1 MKNKFKVGDI
11 VTGKRGNLYYYTNEN
26 MIEGVITHISGSGLL
41 TIKPLKFN
49 ETANVSFCEFE
60 YLEPEQ
66 FKLVKPKKINDK
78 HDWKLVIIPDGN
90 ETKAMYYK
98 DGNFVKKVT
107 CRKHPDDEYSEKV
120 ACETLINRLFGEEE
134 KKPTK
139 SKFKVGDLVEVTCGE
154 LKGLRGYVATIN
166 DIILVD
172 FKIEYP
178 WGHRGLGLVLPNN
191 TGKYF
196 APWELKKV

>member
-11 VTGKRGNLYYYTNEN
+11 VTGIGNTYAIMNKDMKRG
-26 MIEGVITHISGSGLL
+26 
-41 TIKPLKFN
+41 
-49 ETANVSFCEFE
+49 
-60 YLEPEQ
+60 
-66 FKLVKPKKINDK
+66 LVTEVNKNSIRVKVLDHKINFYNGRTYSVDPSCFKKVEDK
-78 HDWKLVIIPDGN
+78 HDWKLVIIPEGD

-98 DGNFVKKVT
+98 DGKFVEKVT

-134 KKPTK
+134 KKATEP
-139 SKFKVGDLVEVTCGE
+139 KFKVGDFVEVTKGD
-154 LKGLRGYVATIN
+154 LKGLRGFVAEVGG
-166 DIILVD
+166 IILVD

-178 WGHRGLGLVLPNN
+178 WGHRGLRFSLPKD

-196 APWELKKV
+196 TSLELKKV

>member
-11 VTGKRGNLYYYTNEN
+11 VTGVTDNYWVTNKNMKRGLVTEVNEN
-26 MIEGVITHISGSGLL
+26 YIRVEVLNHKIDFYNGITYTVDPS
-41 TIKPLKFN
+41 
-49 ETANVSFCEFE
+49 C
-60 YLEPEQ
+60 
-66 FKLVKPKKINDK
+66 FKKVEDK
-78 HDWKLVIIPDGN
+78 HDWKLVIIPEGD

-98 DGNFVKKVT
+98 DGKFVEKVT

-120 ACETLINRLFGEEE
+120 ACETLINRLFGEE
-134 KKPTK
+134 KKK
-139 SKFKVGDLVEVTCGE
+139 ANESKFKVGDFVEVTKGD
-154 LKGLRGYVATIN
+154 LKGLRGFVVEVG

-178 WGHRGLGLVLPNN
+178 WGHRGLRFSLPKN

-196 APWELKKV
+196 ATWELKKV

>member
-11 VTGKRGNLYYYTNEN
+11 VTGVTDNYWVTNKNMKRGLV
-26 MIEGVITHISGSGLL
+26 IEVNKNSIRVKVLDHKIDFYNGNTYSVNPSH
-41 TIKPLKFN
+41 
-49 ETANVSFCEFE
+49 FE
-60 YLEPEQ
+60 KVE
-66 FKLVKPKKINDK
+66 DK
-78 HDWKLVIIPDGN
+78 HDWKLVIIPEGN
-90 ETKAMYYK
+90 KTKAMYYK
-98 DGNFVKKVT
+98 DGKFVEKVT

-134 KKPTK
+134 KKATEP
-139 SKFKVGDLVEVTCGE
+139 KFKVGDFVEVTNGD
-154 LKGLRGYVATIN
+154 LKGLRGFVVEVD

-178 WGHRGLGLVLPNN
+178 WGHRGLRFSLPKD

-196 APWELKKV
+196 ATWELKKV

>member
-11 VTGKRGNLYYYTNEN
+11 VTGIGYSYGITNKDMTRGLVTE
-26 MIEGVITHISGSGLL
+26 VIGDLIW
-41 TIKPLKFN
+41 IKILDHKLK
-49 ETANVSFCEFE
+49 SYIGREFKVE
-60 YLEPEQ
+60 ASK
-66 FKLVKPKKINDK
+66 FKKVEDK
-78 HDWKLVIIPDGN
+78 YDWKLVIIPDGD

-98 DGNFVKKVT
+98 DGKFVEKVT

-134 KKPTK
+134 KKATEP
-139 SKFKVGDLVEVTCGE
+139 KFKVGDFVEVTKGK
-154 LKGLRGYVATIN
+154 LKGLRGFVVEVG

-178 WGHRGLGLVLPNN
+178 WGHRGIHNELPNR
-191 TGKYF
+191 TGYYIYY
-196 APWELKKV
+196 WDLKKV

>member
-11 VTGKRGNLYYYTNEN
+11 VTGIDYSYGITNKDMPRGLVTE
-26 MIEGVITHISGSGLL
+26 VIGDLIW
-41 TIKPLKFN
+41 IKVLDHKCKNCIGREFRVESNKF
-49 ETANVSFCEFE
+49 
-60 YLEPEQ
+60 
-66 FKLVKPKKINDK
+66 KKVEDK
-78 HDWKLVIIPDGN
+78 NNWKLVIIPDGN
-90 ETKAMYYK
+90 ETKGMYYK

-134 KKPTK
+134 KKATEP
-139 SKFKVGDLVEVTCGE
+139 KFKVGDFVEVTKGD
-154 LKGLRGYVATIN
+154 LKGLRGFVVEVG

-178 WGHRGLGLVLPNN
+178 WGHRGVRVSLPKN

-196 APWELKKV
+196 ATWELKKV